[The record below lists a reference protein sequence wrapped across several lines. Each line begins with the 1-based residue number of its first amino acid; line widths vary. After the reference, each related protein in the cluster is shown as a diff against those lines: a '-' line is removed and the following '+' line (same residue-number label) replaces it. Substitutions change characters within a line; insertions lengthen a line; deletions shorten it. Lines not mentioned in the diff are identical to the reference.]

1 MSLIESLLISIALAA
16 DCFSIG
22 ITCGMIEKRFNLN
35 QALLMALLFGFFQAA
50 MPVGGWGISK
60 TFYSQIEAFDHWIAF
75 ALLLLIGL
83 RMIWES
89 RHDDCEHAFNPNKP
103 VTLVYL
109 AFATSVDALAVGI
122 TFTCMGLVTVEH
134 ILQPIAIIG
143 AGSFLLTLAGKAAG
157 AFIGCRF
164 NFNAELAGGIIL
176 ILLGIK
182 IAAGG

>member
-50 MPVGGWGISK
+50 MPVVGWGISK
-60 TFYSQIEAFDHWIAF
+60 TQIEAFDHWIAF

-103 VTLVYL
+103 GTLVYL